1 MGTGTSSH
9 GRERGQG
16 GNRGHSKH
24 THDKEGNIEVKEKK
38 RKSEVESISSLK
50 KLNEELKEKLK
61 KQGRAAD
68 KMGEEYSK
76 LRGKLRKCKREKE
89 DLEAEIETLK
99 QRNKDLAMMVGS
111 RDLLKDCQAESQGCH
126 SEFGSNKVRKMVRQ
140 GKEKR
145 LLARIFKIL
154 GKARKR
160 LSRQNSTIKVRKCE
174 EKRPEFTKKARK
186 RLSRQ
191 NSTRKVRKC
200 EEK

>member
-1 MGTGTSSH
+1 MW
-9 GRERGQG
+9 
-16 GNRGHSKH
+16 
-24 THDKEGNIEVKEKK
+24 
-38 RKSEVESISSLK
+38 ESTPHP
-50 KLNEELKEKLK
+50 
-61 KQGRAAD
+61 D
-68 KMGEEYSK
+68 
-76 LRGKLRKCKREKE
+76 
-89 DLEAEIETLK
+89 
-99 QRNKDLAMMVGS
+99 
-111 RDLLKDCQAESQGCH
+111 QGCH

-200 EEK
+200 EEKWPEFHKKHINFRIMCSNRIDTREGSEWGTVYWDQIGTNRIQIQIKRWNHWRTPHSYYISLEYYTSYALVCFPQ

>member
-1 MGTGTSSH
+1 MP
-9 GRERGQG
+9 Q
-16 GNRGHSKH
+16 
-24 THDKEGNIEVKEKK
+24 KE
-38 RKSEVESISSLK
+38 
-50 KLNEELKEKLK
+50 
-61 KQGRAAD
+61 
-68 KMGEEYSK
+68 
-76 LRGKLRKCKREKE
+76 CE
-89 DLEAEIETLK
+89 DLVLQAVTQVTNAPHFHSHYFGTLFYHLFPGN
-99 QRNKDLAMMVGS
+99 QERRQLRRMLQNGNYHQGENKTVKTKA
-111 RDLLKDCQAESQGCH
+111 QGCH

>member
-1 MGTGTSSH
+1 MDEVLGVYVLYP
-9 GRERGQG
+9 R
-16 GNRGHSKH
+16 
-24 THDKEGNIEVKEKK
+24 DKLVCEEQDRFQAEPS
-38 RKSEVESISSLK
+38 RAEVE
-50 KLNEELKEKLK
+50 EV
-61 KQGRAAD
+61 
-68 KMGEEYSK
+68 
-76 LRGKLRKCKREKE
+76 
-89 DLEAEIETLK
+89 LEAWSQEVHHQHVVVAFNTKPPDVRDSHPTL
-99 QRNKDLAMMVGS
+99 NDLIA
-111 RDLLKDCQAESQGCH
+111 LWQGCH

>member
-1 MGTGTSSH
+1 MMLH
-9 GRERGQG
+9 HRYLP
-16 GNRGHSKH
+16 K
-24 THDKEGNIEVKEKK
+24 
-38 RKSEVESISSLK
+38 
-50 KLNEELKEKLK
+50 
-61 KQGRAAD
+61 AAQEILALLTA
-68 KMGEEYSK
+68 GEF
-76 LRGKLRKCKREKE
+76 
-89 DLEAEIETLK
+89 I
-99 QRNKDLAMMVGS
+99 
-111 RDLLKDCQAESQGCH
+111 QGCH

>member
-1 MGTGTSSH
+1 MSFDLLVTSSH
-9 GRERGQG
+9 YIHTGANTWPYGQ
-16 GNRGHSKH
+16 
-24 THDKEGNIEVKEKK
+24 T
-38 RKSEVESISSLK
+38 
-50 KLNEELKEKLK
+50 
-61 KQGRAAD
+61 
-68 KMGEEYSK
+68 
-76 LRGKLRKCKREKE
+76 
-89 DLEAEIETLK
+89 
-99 QRNKDLAMMVGS
+99 
-111 RDLLKDCQAESQGCH
+111 QGCH

-191 NSTRKVRKC
+191 NSTIK
-200 EEK
+200 

>member
-1 MGTGTSSH
+1 
-9 GRERGQG
+9 
-16 GNRGHSKH
+16 
-24 THDKEGNIEVKEKK
+24 
-38 RKSEVESISSLK
+38 
-50 KLNEELKEKLK
+50 
-61 KQGRAAD
+61 
-68 KMGEEYSK
+68 
-76 LRGKLRKCKREKE
+76 
-89 DLEAEIETLK
+89 
-99 QRNKDLAMMVGS
+99 
-111 RDLLKDCQAESQGCH
+111 
-126 SEFGSNKVRKMVRQ
+126 MVRQ

-200 EEK
+200 EEKWPEFHKKHINFRIMCSNRIDTREGSEWGTVYWDQIGTNRIQIQIKRWNHWRTPGWSEHTAQLVFTQSHKYTVDNVHRENETDQIHPPIPLLDMFLQFTII